1 MHKPGHK
8 SITVSEWHLEMAK
21 KKADKDHRSVSNYIE
36 NLIEDDK

>member
-1 MHKPGHK
+1 MPK
-8 SITVSEWHLEMAK
+8 SGFKSVTVSEKYMNMAK